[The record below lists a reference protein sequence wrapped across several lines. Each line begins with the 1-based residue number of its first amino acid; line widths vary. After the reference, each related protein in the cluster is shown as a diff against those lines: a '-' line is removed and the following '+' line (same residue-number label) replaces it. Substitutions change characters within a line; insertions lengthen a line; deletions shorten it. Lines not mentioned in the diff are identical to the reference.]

1 MAKSKTLTRI
11 LLVSFIALTLLSACN
26 SGAPAED
33 PTPAPPTAVLPT
45 AVPPTPEPSP
55 TPAPGITVLV
65 TAGEG
70 DTTYLASIQ
79 AQLEGL
85 AQSSGQSLE
94 VRADLQ
100 PADISPEWK
109 QIVYMAPPANLTDL
123 LNAAPQTQLIVASEI
138 DLAPAP
144 NLSVIRKY
152 PEEQAFIAG
161 YAAVVI
167 ANDWRAA
174 ALLPSDEPLGTLKT
188 TGFVKG
194 GQYHCGL
201 CNSYYSPV
209 VRFPIYY
216 SIPENSAP
224 GQWLGGADE
233 LALSYVYVYYVA
245 PEAASPDLM
254 YTLATRSVI
263 LLGGQS
269 PTPEIVNLYA
279 GTIRYDLITALNTIW
294 PAVSSGQG
302 GQTVKA
308 GIYLTDINPAIF
320 PPGKQTFVQKAID
333 DLQAGLVYPLDPL
346 VE

>member
-1 MAKSKTLTRI
+1 M
-11 LLVSFIALTLLSACN
+11 
-26 SGAPAED
+26 
-33 PTPAPPTAVLPT
+33 
-45 AVPPTPEPSP
+45 
-55 TPAPGITVLV
+55 PGVTVLV
-65 TAGEG
+65 TAGET
-70 DTTYLASIQ
+70 DAAQTAAVQ

-94 VRADLQ
+94 VRAEIN
-100 PADISPEWK
+100 PADILPEWK
-109 QIVYMAPPANLTDL
+109 KIVLLAPPANLPDL
-123 LNAAPQTQLIVASEI
+123 LNAAPQAQFIVVSEME
-138 DLAPAP
+138 LTPGA
-144 NLSVIRKY
+144 NLSVIRAY

-174 ALLPSDEPLGTLKT
+174 ALIPSDEPLGALKT
-188 TGFVKG
+188 TAFVKG
-194 GQYHCGL
+194 GQYFCGL

-216 SIPENSAP
+216 SIPANSAP

-233 LALSYVYVYYVA
+233 LALSYVYAYYVA

-269 PTPEIVNLYA
+269 PTPEIINLYA
-279 GTIRYDLITALNTIW
+279 ATIRYNLTDALNTIW

-302 GQTVKA
+302 GQVVKA
-308 GIYLTDINPAIF
+308 GVDLADINAAIF
-320 PPGKQTFVQKAID
+320 SPGKQAMVQTVLD
-333 DLQAGLVYPLDPL
+333 DLQAGLIYPLDPL

>member
-1 MAKSKTLTRI
+1 MIKLKNPAKI
-11 LLVSFIALTLLSACN
+11 LLVCIFTLTLLTGCN
-26 SGAPAED
+26 NTPAEE
-33 PTPAPPTAVLPT
+33 PTPLPPTDMPPTAVPT
-45 AVPPTPEPSP
+45 AEPTA
-55 TPAPGITVLV
+55 TPMPGVTVLV
-65 TAGEG
+65 TAGET
-70 DTTYLASIQ
+70 DAAQTVAVQ

-94 VRADLQ
+94 VRAEIN
-100 PADISPEWK
+100 PADILPEWK
-109 QIVYMAPPANLTDL
+109 KIVLLAPPANLPDL
-123 LNAAPQTQLIVASEI
+123 LNAAPQAQFIVVSEME
-138 DLAPAP
+138 LTPGA
-144 NLSVIRKY
+144 NLSVIRAY

-174 ALLPSDEPLGTLKT
+174 ALIPSDEPLGALKT
-188 TGFVKG
+188 TAFVKG
-194 GQYHCGL
+194 GQYFCGL

-216 SIPENSAP
+216 SIPANSAP

-233 LALSYVYVYYVA
+233 LALSYVYAYYVA

-269 PTPEIVNLYA
+269 PTPEIINLYA
-279 GTIRYDLITALNTIW
+279 ATIRYNLTDALNTIW
-294 PAVSSGQG
+294 PAVSNGQG
-302 GQTVKA
+302 GQAVKA
-308 GIYLTDINPAIF
+308 SIELADINAAIF
-320 PPGKQTFVQKAID
+320 SPGKQAMVQTVLD
-333 DLQAGLVYPLDPL
+333 DLQAGLIYPLDPL

>member
-1 MAKSKTLTRI
+1 MAKLKTPAHI
-11 LLVSFIALTLLSACN
+11 LLVCIFILSLLTGCSNTSA
-26 SGAPAED
+26 EE
-33 PTPAPPTAVLPT
+33 PTPLPPT
-45 AVPPTPEPSP
+45 AVPPTAIPTESP
-55 TPAPGITVLV
+55 TATPMPGVTVLV
-65 TAGEG
+65 TTGET
-70 DTTYLASIQ
+70 DANLLATIQ

-85 AQSSGQSLE
+85 AQSIGQSLE
-94 VRADLQ
+94 VRGEIQ
-100 PADISPEWK
+100 PGDILPEWK
-109 QIVYMAPPANLTDL
+109 QIILLTPPANLADL
-123 LNAAPQTQLIVASEI
+123 LNAAPQTQFIVASEI
-138 DLAPAP
+138 ELTPAP
-144 NLSVIRKY
+144 NLSVIREY

-174 ALLPSDEPLGTLKT
+174 ALLPSDEPLGYLKT

-216 SIPENSAP
+216 SIPANSAP

-279 GTIRYDLITALNTIW
+279 GTIRYDLATALNTIW

-302 GQTVKA
+302 NQVVKA
-308 GIYLTDINPAIF
+308 SVELADINEVIF
-320 PPGKQTFVQKAID
+320 SPGKQVYVQKVIE
-333 DLQAGLVYPLDPL
+333 DLQAGLIYPLDPL

>member
-1 MAKSKTLTRI
+1 MAKFKPPAQI
-11 LLVSFIALTLLSACN
+11 LLVCIFILSLLTGCKPS
-26 SGAPAED
+26 PAEE
-33 PTPAPPTAVLPT
+33 PTPIPPTDVPPTAVPTEAPT
-45 AVPPTPEPSP
+45 ATPVP
-55 TPAPGITVLV
+55 GVTVLV
-65 TAGEG
+65 TAGAT
-70 DTTYLASIQ
+70 DANLVAATQ

-85 AQSSGQSLE
+85 AQSIGQSLE
-94 VRADLQ
+94 VRGDVG
-100 PADISPEWK
+100 PGDILPEWK
-109 QIVYMAPPANLTDL
+109 HVVFLSPPANLQDI
-123 LNAAPQTQLIVASEI
+123 LNAAPQTQFIVVSEI
-138 DLAPAP
+138 ELTPAS
-144 NLSVIRKY
+144 NLSVIREF

-174 ALLPSDEPLGTLKT
+174 ALLPSDEPLGALKA
-188 TGFVKG
+188 TGFLKG

-216 SIPENSAP
+216 SIPANSAP

-245 PEAASPDLM
+245 PEAASPDLL

-263 LLGGQS
+263 LLGGQ
-269 PTPEIVNLYA
+269 TPPPEVVNLYA
-279 GTIRYDLITALNTIW
+279 ATIRFNLADALNSIW

-302 GQTVKA
+302 GQAVKA
-308 GIYLTDINPAIF
+308 SVELADINAAIF
-320 PPGKQTFVQKAID
+320 SPGKQAYVQKVIE
-333 DLQAGLVYPLDPL
+333 DLGAGLIYPLDPL